1 MSRNGDLVADCWIEI
16 LLKKAAGNSYY
27 PAEGIIQDLEV
38 ELGGQRIDKY
48 NHSFARCYN
57 EMMRQTSQEK
67 NAYRRCTDWVDG
79 EAVGNIKR
87 FYVPLLFWFNRNV
100 GNAVP
105 LVALQVSLAYAC
117 MCACLTHR

>member
-1 MSRNGDLVADCWIEI
+1 MDFNRKVSATVSRNGDLVADCWIEI

-79 EAVGNIKR
+79 EAVGNVKR
-87 FYVPLLFWFNRNV
+87 FYGKSFAMRDL
-100 GNAVP
+100 
-105 LVALQVSLAYAC
+105 
-117 MCACLTHR
+117 CLSPMPQLHPHH